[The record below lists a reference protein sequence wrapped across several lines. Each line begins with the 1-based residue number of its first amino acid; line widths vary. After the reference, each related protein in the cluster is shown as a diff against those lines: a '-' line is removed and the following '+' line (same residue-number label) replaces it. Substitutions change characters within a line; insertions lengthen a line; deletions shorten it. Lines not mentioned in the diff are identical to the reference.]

1 MESGLPRPA
10 DFGREQYN
18 SVSHLIP
25 AEYVATNL
33 RLRYGAELD
42 TPQNY
47 PPDTMAQPRR
57 IAHQFM
63 AVHQYILQEQHATA
77 EPAAEEEPADAVD

>member
-10 DFGREQYN
+10 DFGREQYK

-33 RLRYGAELD
+33 RLRFGAELD

-57 IAHQFM
+57 VAHQFM
-63 AVHQYILQEQHATA
+63 VVHQYVLQEQRVAA
-77 EPAAEEEPADAVD
+77 QPAAEQEPVDDHD